1 MREQLSFLYEL
12 QRIDVQIFGLEEE
25 KRGLPA
31 KLTKLN
37 GQLDNL
43 GTEIQGLDGSAAGL
57 EHEAKALESNVQAE
71 KLKLRKW
78 EARLKEIRNQREY
91 LALSREIEGT
101 KRAIGDSEE
110 KILELWKSRETLEE
124 EVDGLRDRT
133 TEVGVAA
140 TDETGR
146 LEMRL
151 GEISGCIEKHA
162 SRRKYILPRVD
173 KTLLRRYDRIRA
185 KRRGVGLAIVMGGTC
200 QSCNV
205 ALRPQM
211 YNQLQRGE
219 EILECASCQRILIWQ
234 QHLPNLS
241 DERAAEIA
249 AAEATESS
257 DSNAPL

>member
-1 MREQLSFLYEL
+1 VREQLSFLYEL

-25 KRGLPA
+25 KRTLPS

-43 GTEIQGLDGSAAGL
+43 GTKIQGLDGSAAGL

-91 LALSREIEGT
+91 LALSREIEGA

-110 KILELWKSRETLEE
+110 KILELWKSKETLEE
-124 EVDGLRDRT
+124 EVDGLRDRS
-133 TEVGVAA
+133 TEVGVEA

-146 LEMRL
+146 MASRL
-151 GEISGCIEKHA
+151 HDISGCIEKQT
-162 SRRKYILPRVD
+162 SRRAEILPRLD
-173 KTLLRRYDRIRA
+173 KALLRRYDRIRS
-185 KRRGVGLAIVMGGTC
+185 KRRGVGLATVIGGTC
-200 QSCNV
+200 KSCNV

-219 EILECASCQRILIWQ
+219 EILECASCQRLLIWHE
-234 QHLPNLS
+234 HLPDFS
-241 DERAAEIA
+241 DETSVDIA
-249 AAEATESS
+249 ATEATASS
-257 DSNAPL
+257 DSSATC